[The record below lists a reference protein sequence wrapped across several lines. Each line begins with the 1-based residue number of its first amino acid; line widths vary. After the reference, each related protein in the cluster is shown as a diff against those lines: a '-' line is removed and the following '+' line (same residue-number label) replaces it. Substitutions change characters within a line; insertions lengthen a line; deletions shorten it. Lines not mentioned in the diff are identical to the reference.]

1 MALLVVGIGGT
12 VRALSSSET
21 ALRVALAAA
30 AACGAEI
37 ELLAATELLL
47 PAYEPGAGAPHA
59 ARLLAA
65 LRAADG
71 VIISTPGYHGG
82 MSGLLKN
89 ALDYIEEMA
98 GDERPYLDHLPV
110 GCIAVARGSQGA
122 VSALDNL
129 RSVIHALR
137 GFPTPYGA
145 AVTLPAAVPAAGW
158 LDGVV
163 QERLELV
170 GRQVYSLATAL
181 RYADGSAFA
190 AAQADGAAPAR
201 SRPRCEARR

>member
-1 MALLVVGIGGT
+1 MAEFHSHAALLAFIAGVAAIVTGG
-12 VRALSSSET
+12 
-21 ALRVALAAA
+21 LAAA
-30 AACGAEI
+30 IRGV
-37 ELLAATELLL
+37 LALGIVGLDRD
-47 PAYEPGAGAPHA
+47 GD
-59 ARLLAA
+59 RLLAA

-98 GDERPYLDHLPV
+98 GDERPYLDRLPV

-129 RSVIHALR
+129 RTVIHALR

-145 AVTLPAAVPAAGW
+145 AVTLPAAVPGAGW
-158 LDGVV
+158 LTGPVR
-163 QERLELV
+163 ERLELV
-170 GRQVYSLATAL
+170 GQQVYGLAAAL
-181 RYADGSAFA
+181 RCAADLAYDACGT
-190 AAQADGAAPAR
+190 Q
-201 SRPRCEARR
+201 PR